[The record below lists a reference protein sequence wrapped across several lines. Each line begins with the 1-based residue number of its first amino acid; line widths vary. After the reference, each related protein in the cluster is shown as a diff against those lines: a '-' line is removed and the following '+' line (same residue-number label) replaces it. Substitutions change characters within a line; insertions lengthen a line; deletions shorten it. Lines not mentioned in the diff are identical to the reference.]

1 MSVLRYIKSIYDL
14 LALQPPQG
22 SGLSVLYEVMQGCAL
37 STVNKSMVVESMQVL
52 KRRLNAIEAENTR
65 LRTQIDVLN
74 ALLKQ
79 ARSDANRAWRQVVKE
94 REVAFEVDMQ
104 LQAALREFRNQ
115 VRPGAS
121 TPEADRLYDAVV
133 RAEALLSKPD
143 SDDDTDDE

>member
-1 MSVLRYIKSIYDL
+1 
-14 LALQPPQG
+14 
-22 SGLSVLYEVMQGCAL
+22 MQAAL
-37 STVNKSMVVESMQVL
+37 STVNATMVVDSMQVL
-52 KRRLNAIEAENTR
+52 KRRLNDIEAENNR
-65 LRTQIDVLN
+65 LRAQIDVLN
-74 ALLKQ
+74 ALLRQ
-79 ARSDANRAWRQVVKE
+79 ARNDANRAWRQLVKE

-104 LQAALREFRNQ
+104 LQAAMREFRNQ